1 MNVKEVEAYIQKLRR
16 ETAEMSEPNAQ
27 SEAAA
32 FALVQLESALEEIR
46 KLEARVAQAEALKNA
61 VEGQL
66 KEVLIELTE
75 LKRTLFGRKSDK
87 LTPQQEEAMAEIHA
101 DLVEEQQRPK
111 PLTED
116 LLEDGT
122 PEPVKGRITRH
133 PLPAE
138 LERQE
143 SILEPEPLAICAH
156 CGKAPEKIGQ
166 ECTEQLDYI
175 PARLVVRRIVR
186 PKYACR
192 CGEAGVQVAPLPAQ
206 LLPQSKLGL
215 GLAVHILLSRF
226 DDHISYYAIE
236 RVFRERHGAVIPR
249 QQMVQ
254 WMAHVATLLQP
265 LWLILL
271 AHLKQEAYLQIDETP
286 VKVLDPEVQGRAAT
300 GWLWFYAVP
309 GGDVLLDFQDTR
321 GQRAPLERLQ
331 GFHGT
336 IQTDAYEVYESLLK
350 VIGTLKRIG
359 CLAHSRRKFYQAMR
373 QGDVQ
378 AVWFILRLR
387 DLYRIERLTR
397 EMTPEERH
405 RLRQEHAP
413 AIWESIRLKAHE
425 LKPKLLP
432 KSTLGKAVSY
442 FLSEYD
448 ALCGYLADGRFEIDN
463 NLVEN
468 AIRNPVIGRKRWL
481 FIGHPEA
488 GWRSAVLYSFIL
500 SCRRRAL
507 NPQDYL
513 TDILRRLP
521 TTPQSDLHQLL
532 PAHWKPLAPA

>member
-1 MNVKEVEAYIQKLRR
+1 MQGVGGGVGVAGWEGIETECGGPAGVGGRTAHTDGGNMINFSPATRIFVALAPVDMRQGFNGLCNRVQGVLGQDPFQGHLYVFSNRR
-16 ETAEMSEPNAQ
+16 RDRVRILYFDGSGLWVCAK
-27 SEAAA
+27 
-32 FALVQLESALEEIR
+32 R
-46 KLEARVAQAEALKNA
+46 LEANV
-61 VEGQL
+61 
-66 KEVLIELTE
+66 
-75 LKRTLFGRKSDK
+75 FSW
-87 LTPQQEEAMAEIHA
+87 
-101 DLVEEQQRPK
+101 PK
-111 PLTED
+111 
-116 LLEDGT
+116 
-122 PEPVKGRITRH
+122 
-133 PLPAE
+133 
-138 LERQE
+138 
-143 SILEPEPLAICAH
+143 PEPLAICAH

-236 RVFRERHGAVIPR
+236 RVFRERHGMVIPR

-265 LWLILL
+265 LWLVLL

-300 GWLWFYAVP
+300 GWLRFYAVP

-378 AVWFILRLR
+378 AVWFILRPR

-413 AIWESIRLKAHE
+413 AIWESIRLKAQE

-500 SCRRRAL
+500 SCRRRGL